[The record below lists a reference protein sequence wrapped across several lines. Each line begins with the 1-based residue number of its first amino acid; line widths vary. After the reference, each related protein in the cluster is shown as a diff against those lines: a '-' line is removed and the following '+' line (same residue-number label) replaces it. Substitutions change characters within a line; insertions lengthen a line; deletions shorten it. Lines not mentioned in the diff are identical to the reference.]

1 VSGPAE
7 YSAETLAGL
16 LGLPQPTGQQV
27 EVIEAPMAP
36 VLVVAGAGSGKTET
50 MASRVVWLLA
60 NRHVAVG
67 EILGLTF
74 TRKAA
79 GELAARIGKRIQSLQ
94 DIGILEPG
102 EDALFDRP
110 EVSTYNAYANALFR
124 DNALLV
130 GREPESVLL
139 SEASAWRLARRIVV
153 RHGDDR
159 LAALGKSID
168 QVAELVLSLSHE
180 LAEIEGS
187 TEELLGFVEQFVG
200 LTELPNGGRGAYA
213 QVDQAAAVV
222 GALPVL
228 LDLAGR
234 YADEKRRQGLV
245 EFSDQVALALA
256 ACERSPRVAT
266 TARDRSRVVLLDEYQ
281 DTSVVQTR
289 LLSTL
294 FADHPVMAVGDPH
307 QSIYGWRGASA
318 ANLARFSQ
326 DFGRANGSTQFNL
339 STSWRNDRRILEAA
353 NVLVQPLQRQAAAA
367 AKLHV
372 LDLESKPGAGAGS
385 LAVEFTET
393 GAEEIRAVAEWCAD
407 RLLAD
412 RGGDPAGS
420 AAILFRA
427 RRPMQEFADGLAAL
441 GVPHHILGLGGLLSS
456 PEIVDVTAALR
467 VIHDPAAGSSLI
479 RLLSGPR
486 WRIGVRDLGHLVE
499 VARYLQAIDWK
510 TKRYDTELA
519 ARLRESVADDDGRSI
534 IDALDFIAADRVPA
548 GLAAGFTEPGR
559 TRLREAGLVFASLR
573 RRAGSGLPDLVRAV
587 ERELRLDIEVV
598 ANESTGSAARAPA
611 RLQAFHDE
619 IISFIATEEQ
629 VSLGSLLAWIDRSL
643 TRDDLGPA
651 SDAPDQGAVQL
662 LTIHGSKGLEW
673 DHVAIP
679 RLVVDELP
687 AKPKD
692 GKGWVTLGTLPYDFR
707 GDAAELPDFAWR
719 TAETRKEVVDAQ
731 AAFSDA
737 LGERAYDEERR
748 LAYVAVTRAKHD
760 LLLTGSFWSGDR
772 KRPRAA
778 STYLVELAEAGAV
791 GALPEAS
798 VFEDNPVDTGAA
810 VLDWPL
816 DPLGARRAVV
826 ERAAS
831 EVDSRRGVAEAE
843 LLGTLGPLEN
853 ELTLLLEERRRDAT
867 STACG
872 ELPVRIPASKFKEF
886 VTEPDAALERL
897 RRPVPQRPYRQTRL
911 GTRFHSWVE
920 AHYGRF
926 GLQELVDALPT
937 ELDLDAPGG
946 DDSEGLGFEELTAR
960 FLASEWAGVRPIEVE
975 TEIHVPLGDT
985 GRLVVCKLDAVFEH
999 GDRFEIVDWKTGAVP
1014 ATPADERNA
1023 MFQLALY
1030 RLAYAHHRGIDPERI
1045 DAALYYVSHDVTLR
1059 PERLYSEAE
1068 LLSEWERSFGASE
1081 AFQRSNDEVSI

>member
-1 VSGPAE
+1 MSDARD
-7 YSAETLAGL
+7 YSAETLAAL
-16 LGLPQPTGQQV
+16 LDLPQPTAQQI

-94 DIGILEPG
+94 DIGILDPG
-102 EDALFDRP
+102 ADALFDRP

-153 RHGDDR
+153 RDGDSR
-159 LAALGKSID
+159 LAALGKSVD
-168 QVAELVLSLSHE
+168 QVAELVLGLSHE
-180 LAEIEGS
+180 LAEIEG
-187 TEELLGFVEQFVG
+187 TTGELLAFVEQFGG

-213 QVDQAAAVV
+213 QVDQTVAVV
-222 GALPVL
+222 SALPVL
-228 LDLAGR
+228 VDLAMR

-256 ACERSPRVAT
+256 ACERSPKVAAV
-266 TARDRSRVVLLDEYQ
+266 ARERAGVVLLDEYQ

-318 ANLARFSQ
+318 ANLARFSR
-326 DFGRANGSTQFNL
+326 DFGRAGGATQYNL
-339 STSWRNDRRILEAA
+339 STSWRNDRGILEAA
-353 NVLVQPLQRQAAAA
+353 NVLVRPLQQQARAA
-367 AKLHV
+367 AKLRV
-372 LDLESKPGAGAGS
+372 LDLEAKPGADAGT
-385 LAVEFTET
+385 LAVEFVET
-393 GAEEIRAVAEWCAD
+393 GADEVRAVSEWCAD
-407 RLLAD
+407 RLLAE

-427 RRPMQEFADGLAAL
+427 RRPMQDFADGLAAL

-534 IDALDFIAADRVPA
+534 IDALDFVAADRVPA
-548 GLAAGFTEPGR
+548 GLAAGFTEAGR
-559 TRLREAGLVFASLR
+559 ARLREAGLVFTALR
-573 RRAGSGLPDLVRAV
+573 RRAGNGLPDLVRAV

-619 IISFIATEEQ
+619 IISFIAAEEQ

-643 TRDDLGPA
+643 ARDDLGPA

-692 GKGWVTLGTLPYDFR
+692 GKGWLTLGTLPYDFR
-707 GDAAELPDFAWR
+707 GDAPELPEFAWR

-731 AAFSDA
+731 TAFSEA

-748 LAYVAVTRAKHD
+748 LAYVAVTRAKHN
-760 LLLTGSFWSGDR
+760 LLLTGSFWAGER

-778 STYLVELAEAGAV
+778 SAYLVELAEAGVIAP
-791 GALPEAS
+791 LPEAS
-798 VFEDNPVDTGAA
+798 VFEENPVDVGDA
-810 VLDWPL
+810 VLEWPI
-816 DPLGARRAVV
+816 DPLGARRTAV
-826 ERAAS
+826 EHAAA
-831 EVDSRRGVAEAE
+831 EVDARRGLPETE
-843 LLGTLGPLEN
+843 LLGTLGALEN

-867 STACG
+867 ASARG
-872 ELPVRIPASKFKEF
+872 ELPVRIPASRFKDF
-886 VTEPDAALERL
+886 VTEPEATLERL

-926 GLQELVDALPT
+926 GLQELVDASAEEMDVEQVGAEPS
-937 ELDLDAPGG
+937 DGP
-946 DDSEGLGFEELTAR
+946 GFEELTER
-960 FLASEWAGVRPIEVE
+960 FLASEWAGVLPVEVE
-975 TEIHVPLGDT
+975 TEIHVPLGST
-985 GRLVVCKLDAVFEH
+985 GRLVVCKLDAVFER

-1014 ATPADERNA
+1014 VTPEDVRNA
-1023 MFQLALY
+1023 SFQLALY
-1030 RLAYAHHRGIDPERI
+1030 RLAYATHRGIDPDRI
-1045 DAALYYVSHDVTLR
+1045 DAVLYYVSHDVTLR
-1059 PERLYSEAE
+1059 PERLYSEEE
-1068 LLSEWERSFGASE
+1068 LLSEWERSFGVSAAS
-1081 AFQRSNDEVSI
+1081 QSSNDEVSI

>member
-1 VSGPAE
+1 
-7 YSAETLAGL
+7 
-16 LGLPQPTGQQV
+16 
-27 EVIEAPMAP
+27 MAP

-60 NRHVAVG
+60 NRRVAVG

-79 GELAARIGKRIQSLQ
+79 GELAARIGKRIRALQ
-94 DIGILEPG
+94 DLGIIDPG

-159 LAALGKSID
+159 LAALGKSVD
-168 QVAELVLSLSHE
+168 QVADLVLSLSHE
-180 LAEIEGS
+180 LAEIEGT
-187 TEELLGFVEQFVG
+187 TEELLAFVERFSS

-213 QVDQAAAVV
+213 QVDEAVAVV

-256 ACERSPRVAT
+256 ACERSPKVAE
-266 TARDRSRVVLLDEYQ
+266 TARERAGVVLLDEYQ

-294 FADHPVMAVGDPH
+294 FADHAVMAVGDPH

-318 ANLARFSQ
+318 ANLARFSR
-326 DFGRANGSTQFNL
+326 DFGRVGGATQFNL
-339 STSWRNDRRILEAA
+339 STSWRNDSGILEAA
-353 NVLVQPLQRQAAAA
+353 NVLVRPLQQQAKAAAR
-367 AKLHV
+367 LRV
-372 LDLESKPGAGAGS
+372 LDLEAKPGAGEGS
-385 LAVEFTET
+385 LDVRFVETSADEVRT
-393 GAEEIRAVAEWCAD
+393 VAEWCAD
-407 RLLAD
+407 RLLSD

-427 RRPMQEFADGLAAL
+427 RRPMQDFAEGLAAL

-510 TKRYDTELA
+510 TKRYDAELA

-534 IDALDFIAADRVPA
+534 IDALDFVAADRVPA
-548 GLAAGFTEPGR
+548 GLAAGFTESGR
-559 TRLREAGLVFASLR
+559 ARLREAGLVFAALR

-611 RLQAFHDE
+611 KLQAFQDE
-619 IISFIATEEQ
+619 IISFIAAEEQ

-643 TRDDLGPA
+643 ARDDMGPA

-673 DHVAIP
+673 DHVVIP

-707 GDAAELPDFAWR
+707 GDAGELPEFAW
-719 TAETRKEVVDAQ
+719 TAADTRKEVVEAQ
-731 AAFSDA
+731 TRFSEE
-737 LGERAYDEERR
+737 LRERALDEERR

-778 STYLVELAEAGAV
+778 STYLIELAEAGLVAE
-791 GALPEAS
+791 LPPAS
-798 VFEDNPVDTGAA
+798 VFEDNPIDSGAA
-810 VLDWPL
+810 VLNWPL
-816 DPLGARRAVV
+816 DPLGARRSTV
-826 ERAAS
+826 EHAAA
-831 EVDSRRGVAEAE
+831 EVDARREIPEAE
-843 LLGTLGPLEN
+843 LLATLGPLEN
-853 ELTLLLEERRRDAT
+853 ELTLLLEERRRDES
-867 STACG
+867 STVRG
-872 ELPVRIPASKFKEF
+872 ELPVRIPASRFKEF
-886 VTEPDAALERL
+886 VTDPEAALERL

-926 GLQELVDALPT
+926 GLRELVDALP
-937 ELDLDAPGG
+937 EDLDVESSAEPPS
-946 DDSEGLGFEELTAR
+946 DDLSLDDLTER
-960 FLASEWAGVRPIEVE
+960 FLASEWAGVLPIEVE

-985 GRLVVCKLDAVFEH
+985 GRLVVCKLDAVFER

-1014 ATPADERNA
+1014 VTPEDVRNA
-1023 MFQLALY
+1023 SFQLALY
-1030 RLAYAHHRGIDPERI
+1030 RLAYAHHRGIEPERI
-1045 DAALYYVSHDVTLR
+1045 DAVLYYVSHDVALR

-1068 LLSEWERSFGASE
+1068 LLSEWERSFGGSE
-1081 AFQRSNDEVSI
+1081 LQRSNDDVSI

>member
-1 VSGPAE
+1 MTGTRQ

-16 LGLPQPTGQQV
+16 LGLPQPTPQQV
-27 EVIEAPMAP
+27 DVIEAPMSP

-67 EILGLTF
+67 EVLGLTF

-94 DIGILEPG
+94 DVGILDPG

-159 LAALGKSID
+159 LAGLGKSVD

-180 LAEIEGS
+180 LAEIEG
-187 TEELLGFVEQFVG
+187 TPGQLLEFVERFTG

-213 QVDQAAAVV
+213 QVDQAVAVV

-228 LDLAGR
+228 LDLAAR

-245 EFSDQVALALA
+245 EFSDQVALALE
-256 ACERSPRVAT
+256 ACERSPRVAAV
-266 TARDRSRVVLLDEYQ
+266 ARERAGVVLLDEYQ

-318 ANLARFSQ
+318 ANLARFSR
-326 DFGRANGSTQFNL
+326 DFGRSADAAQYNL
-339 STSWRNDRRILEAA
+339 STSWRNDHRILEAA
-353 NVLVQPLQRQAAAA
+353 NVIVRPLQAQAEAAAR
-367 AKLHV
+367 LRV
-372 LDLESKPGAGAGS
+372 LDLAAKPGAGSGS
-385 LAVEFTET
+385 LAVEFVET
-393 GAEEIRAVAEWCAD
+393 GAAEVRAVAEWCAD

-427 RRPMQEFADGLAAL
+427 RRPMQDFAEGLAAL

-467 VIHDPAAGSSLI
+467 VVHDPAAGSSLI

-548 GLAAGFTEPGR
+548 GLAAGFTDAGR
-559 TRLREAGLVFASLR
+559 ARLREAGLVFAALR

-611 RLQAFHDE
+611 KLQAFHDE
-619 IISFIATEEQ
+619 IISFIAAEEQ

-643 TRDDLGPA
+643 ARDDLGPA

-673 DHVAIP
+673 DHVVIP

-692 GKGWVTLGTLPYDFR
+692 GRGWVTLGTLPYAFR
-707 GDAAELPDFAWR
+707 GDAAELPVFAWE
-719 TAETRKEVVDAQ
+719 TAESRKEVVDAR
-731 AAFSDA
+731 AAFSEA
-737 LGERAYDEERR
+737 LGERALDEERR
-748 LAYVAVTRAKHD
+748 LVYVAVTRAKHD

-778 STYLVELAEAGAV
+778 STYLRELADAGV
-791 GALPEAS
+791 ISELPEAS
-798 VFEDNPVDTGAA
+798 VFEENPIDAAAA
-810 VLDWPL
+810 VLEWPV
-816 DPLGARRAVV
+816 DPLGARRVVV
-826 ERAAS
+826 EHAAM
-831 EVDSRRGVAEAE
+831 EVDRHRGLAEAE
-843 LLGTLGPLEN
+843 LLASLGPLEN
-853 ELTLLLEERRRDAT
+853 ELTLLLEERRRNA
-867 STACG
+867 STTVRG

-886 VTEPDAALERL
+886 VTEPEAALERL

-920 AHYGRF
+920 AHYGTF

-937 ELDLDAPGG
+937 ELDIDRSGG
-946 DDSEGLGFEELTAR
+946 DDSESVGFEELTAR
-960 FLASEWAGVRPIEVE
+960 FLASEWAGVQPIEVE

-985 GRLVVCKLDAVFEH
+985 GRLIVCKLDAVFAR

-1014 ATPADERNA
+1014 STPEDERNA
-1023 MFQLALY
+1023 SFQLALY
-1030 RLAYAHHRGIDPERI
+1030 RLAYAHHRGIDPDRI
-1045 DAALYYVSHDVTLR
+1045 DAVLYYVTHDVALR
-1059 PERLYSEAE
+1059 PERLYSEDE
-1068 LLSEWERSFGASE
+1068 LLSEWERSFGADAVS
-1081 AFQRSNDEVSI
+1081 QSSNDDVSI

>member
-1 VSGPAE
+1 MSTE
-7 YSAETLAGL
+7 QTYSAETLAGL
-16 LGLPQPTGQQV
+16 LGLPQPTAQQV

-60 NRHVAVG
+60 NRHVDVG
-67 EILGLTF
+67 GILGLTF

-79 GELAARIGKRIQSLQ
+79 GELAARIGKRIAALQ
-94 DIGILEPG
+94 DVGILDPAA
-102 EDALFDRP
+102 DALFDRP
-110 EVSTYNAYANALFR
+110 DVSTYNAYANALFR

-153 RHGDDR
+153 RHGDER
-159 LAALGKSID
+159 LSTLGKSVD

-180 LAEIEGS
+180 LAEIDGT
-187 TEELLGFVEQFVG
+187 TEDLLGFVEQFVG
-200 LTELPNGGRGAYA
+200 IAELPDGGRGSYA
-213 QVDQAAAVV
+213 QVDQAVAVV

-228 LDLAGR
+228 LDLALR

-256 ACERSPRVAT
+256 ACERSPKVVKVARER
-266 TARDRSRVVLLDEYQ
+266 AGVVLLDEYQ

-326 DFGRANGSTQFNL
+326 DFGREAAATQFNL

-353 NVLVQPLQRQAAAA
+353 NVLVRPLQQQAQAAAR
-367 AKLHV
+367 LRV
-372 LDLESKPGAGAGS
+372 LDLEPKPGAGEGS
-385 LAVEFTET
+385 LSVDVSETSTE
-393 GAEEIRAVAEWCAD
+393 EVRVVAEWCAD
-407 RLLAD
+407 RLLAH

-427 RRPMQEFADGLAAL
+427 RRPMQDFADGLAAL

-467 VIHDPAAGSSLI
+467 VIHDPGAGSALI

-510 TKRYDTELA
+510 TKRYDAELA

-534 IDALDFIAADRVPA
+534 IDAVDFIAADRVPA
-548 GLAAGFTEPGR
+548 GLAAGFTEEGR
-559 TRLREAGLVFASLR
+559 SRIQEAGLVFASLR
-573 RRAGSGLPDLVRAV
+573 RRVGSGLPDLVRAV

-598 ANESTGSAARAPA
+598 ANESTGSAARASA

-619 IISFIATEEQ
+619 IISFIAAEEQ
-629 VSLGSLLAWIDRSL
+629 VNLGSLLAWIDRSL
-643 TRDDLGPA
+643 GRDDLGPA
-651 SDAPDQGAVQL
+651 GEAPDQGAVQL

-673 DHVAIP
+673 DHVVIP

-692 GKGWVTLGTLPYDFR
+692 GKGWVGLGTLPYDFR
-707 GDAAELPDFAWR
+707 GDAAELPEFAWR

-731 AAFSDA
+731 AAFSEA
-737 LGERAYDEERR
+737 LSARALDEERR

-760 LLLTGSFWSGDR
+760 LLLTGSFWSGER

-778 STYLVELAEAGAV
+778 STYLEELADAGV
-791 GALPEAS
+791 IGDLPAAS
-798 VFEDNPVDTGAA
+798 AFEENPIDTGAA
-810 VLDWPL
+810 VVQWPL
-816 DPLGARRAVV
+816 DPLGPRRAVV
-826 ERAAS
+826 ERAAA
-831 EVDSRRGVAEAE
+831 EVEERRGLPEAG
-843 LLGTLGPLEN
+843 LLATLGPLEN
-853 ELTLLLEERRRDAT
+853 ELTLLLEERRRAAT
-867 STACG
+867 TSARG
-872 ELPVRIPASKFKEF
+872 ELPVRIPASRFKEF
-886 VTEPDAALERL
+886 VTEPEAALERL

-920 AHYGRF
+920 AHYERY
-926 GLQELVDALPT
+926 GLQELVDAGPD
-937 ELDLDAPGG
+937 ELDLEAPGA
-946 DDSEGLGFEELTAR
+946 DAAEGTGFEELVER
-960 FLASEWAGVRPIEVE
+960 FLASEWADVRPIEVE

-985 GRLVVCKLDAVFEH
+985 GRLVVCKLDAVFQR

-1014 ATPADERNA
+1014 TTPEDVRNA
-1023 MFQLALY
+1023 SFQLALY
-1030 RLAYAHHRGIDPERI
+1030 RLAYAHHRDIDPERI
-1045 DAALYYVSHDVTLR
+1045 DAVLYYVTHDVQLR
-1059 PERLYSEAE
+1059 PERLYSEEE
-1068 LLSEWERSFGASE
+1068 LLSEWERSFGVAAVS
-1081 AFQRSNDEVSI
+1081 QSSNDEVSI